1 VSHIGGLDS
10 VVKRGEAVGG
20 MVNVVAWVN
29 SQSEGERSK
38 LLEEEGSLLVL
49 VGVRIGNW
57 WFKVEDVFEEDSLS
71 VGVEVIVGEVGEATA
86 YLNSHLKLALVL
98 GYVVLL
104 LL

>member
-1 VSHIGGLDS
+1 MSHIGGLDS

-29 SQSEGERSK
+29 SQSEEERSK

-49 VGVRIGNW
+49 VGVGIGS

-71 VGVEVIVGEVGEATA
+71 VVEEAIVEEVGEATA
-86 YLNSHLKLALVL
+86 YLNSHLKLAL
-98 GYVVLL
+98 GI
-104 LL
+104 